1 MIKYLITGFSGFV
14 SQHFVELL
22 ATLPEQVD
30 ILGVSKTEPCWDYQ
44 NFKNGKISF
53 KSVDLRIK
61 SEIEQ
66 ALIDFRP
73 DYILHLAS
81 YSSVGYSWQ
90 NPVES
95 FTNNTNIF
103 LNLVEVIRQ
112 KNIPSKILSIGSS
125 EQYGD
130 VSLQDLPLSEERIL
144 KPISPYAVARTSQEM
159 LSKVYADSYGI
170 DIVMTRSFNHIGAY
184 QKDAF
189 VIPSFA
195 KQLVQIKK
203 QLKSPEIT
211 VGNLSIIR
219 DFVDVRDVVKAYLL
233 LFKMGKKGEIYNI
246 CSNNGISLK
255 ETLDIMQQYTKV
267 DFQVFTDKNLV
278 RPNDNQVIIG
288 DNSKIKAGTGWL
300 PQIPFHESVETI
312 INYWSSIV

>member
-22 ATLPEQVD
+22 ATLPYKVE
-30 ILGVSKTEPCWDYQ
+30 ILGLSKTAPSWNYHE
-44 NFKNGKISF
+44 FVNGKISF
-53 KSVDLRIK
+53 KSVDLRVK
-61 SEIEQ
+61 SEIET
-66 ALIDFRP
+66 ALLSFRP

-103 LNLVEVIRQ
+103 LNLVEVIREKGIQ
-112 KNIPSKILSIGSS
+112 TKILSVGSS
-125 EQYGD
+125 EQYGN
-130 VSLQDLPLSEERIL
+130 VCVKDLPLSESRIL

-159 LSKVYADSYGI
+159 LSKVYADSYGL

-184 QKDAF
+184 QKENF
-189 VIPSFA
+189 VVPSFA
-195 KQLVQIKK
+195 QQLVLIKK
-203 QLKSPEIT
+203 KIKAPELV
-211 VGNLSIIR
+211 VGNLSIVR

-233 LFKMGKKGEIYNI
+233 LLEKGIKGEVYNI
-246 CSNNGISLK
+246 CSNVGVSLE
-255 ETLDIMQQYTKV
+255 ETLAIMKKNVDV
-267 DFQVFTDKNLV
+267 DFKIIVNQALV

-288 DNSKIKAGTGWL
+288 DFSKIKACTNWS
-300 PQIPFHESVETI
+300 PQFSFQESIDTI
-312 INYWSSIV
+312 IKYWSTI